1 MLNLPQMMIARMCRL
16 CVLCLTCVGLL
27 LSSSWSWAASTSEL
41 RFQRLS
47 ALGADQLST
56 LSLLQDKQG
65 FIWIGTNNAGLY
77 RFNGYQSDKYLS
89 QAANPASLP
98 HDRISALFEDKEGR
112 IWVGTQNGLARFNAA
127 SNDFTRFTP
136 NASLNNQRIIK
147 SIVSDGHSG
156 FWLATWGGLQHFETQ
171 NNTFTLYTHDPSDS
185 TSLATNDL
193 NAIAVDKRGGVWA
206 GTWPAGMDYL
216 APGAKAFQHFRIDD
230 ERAPDSKLN
239 IVRSMLLDDQGK
251 LWMGT
256 ENGVVLWN
264 TAEDWSSHRRLDS
277 PASRVNA
284 IYADKHGT
292 VWAATLSAG
301 LLKWDIATS
310 QFVQFVKHAI
320 DPYSLP
326 SDDVRAI
333 LHDRGGM
340 LWVATLTDGIAL
352 ANLNSTGF
360 KRIIPFD
367 ADVQNPRP
375 NNALLRI
382 AGAPDGRM
390 WLSSNSGVALF
401 DSASASGK
409 VLKQFRHDKIRPG
422 SLSNDLAYSLYQQK
436 DGPLW
441 VGTSVGLNRLNLN
454 SLNLNNTDL
463 RNLAEDNANANKSS
477 SAKAEFT
484 TFHFDSIA
492 DDYINTIAPGEDGIL
507 WLGTGN
513 SLIRYDIQANT
524 HTKYVPDP
532 ANPESRSAKG
542 TTTILLDKLG
552 RLWAG
557 AEWVGGGLD
566 MLDNQQGKFKHFRH
580 DPNDENSISADNI
593 SSLYQDA
600 KGRIWAGAANGLNQ
614 IITAQDGRIHFR
626 RYAGKDSV
634 GLAKIVA
641 IESDVSGRLWL
652 STVNGLIRFD
662 PDNGVAEHFTVSDG
676 LSDSFS
682 GPSYRSADGAI
693 YFGGAKGMTVVYPDL
708 VSSRS
713 SVPQIAITDITVFN
727 RSLKNQQA
735 LGESLPNGESAV
747 GMPRISLTGSVTAP
761 KSLSIDQQASVFSIE
776 FAALHFTNPSQNRYA
791 YRLRGFDRDWV
802 EVDADHRNATYTNLN
817 PGQYVFEVKAA
828 NDRGIWSEQIASVNI
843 AIPPKYWQTVWF
855 RWLVFFVV
863 AGLLVGIYRR
873 RVGRLTRDQYRLES
887 LVVVRLQELVAQ
899 QQLNRDSAER
909 MQAILQNAAD
919 AILTTD
925 KNWVIESC
933 NRAGIELFGWNA
945 EQLKGVPFSKL
956 CTEDMT
962 ASLMQAI
969 ASKEFSEKG
978 HSEME
983 LQQVR
988 ADGSLFVA
996 ELSLS
1001 GFADAGQRKFIL
1013 IVRDVTEQRRV
1024 ERMKTQFVSTVS
1036 HELRT
1041 PLTAIRGGLGL
1052 MVGGVTGELPP
1063 AAAKLGQIA
1072 LSNAER
1078 LGRLINDLLDMQK
1091 IEANMMDF
1099 NFQRI
1104 PIAELIA
1111 DVLESNQAFAHKLG
1125 VYLVLES
1132 DIPRLAL
1139 KVDADRFAQVM
1150 ANLISNACKY
1160 SPEGGLVRLRLIQ
1173 LEHEQIRIEVEDR
1186 GPGIPAHFADR
1197 IFQKFSQADASDTRA
1212 KDGTGLGLTIAKE
1225 LVEKM
1230 EGKIAYYAN
1239 PLGGAIFF
1247 VEFPLFPL

>member
-1 MLNLPQMMIARMCRL
+1 LLKFTKMMIARMCWQRL
-16 CVLCLTCVGLL
+16 LWAWLVLL
-27 LSSSWSWAASTSEL
+27 SSWSWAASTSEL

-77 RFNGYQSDKYLS
+77 RFNGYQSDKYQS
-89 QAANPASLP
+89 QATNPASLP
-98 HDRISALFEDKEGR
+98 HDRISALFEDNDGS
-112 IWVGTQNGLARFNAA
+112 IWVGTQNGLARFNAE

-136 NASLNNQRIIK
+136 KAGIANQGIIK
-147 SIVSDGHSG
+147 AIVSDGQSG
-156 FWLATWGGLQHFETQ
+156 FWLATWGGLQHFDTRS
-171 NNTFTLYTHDPSDS
+171 NTFTLYTHNPSES

-206 GTWPAGMDYL
+206 GTWPAGIDYL
-216 APGAKAFQHFRIDD
+216 APGAKTFQHFRVDD

-264 TAEDWSSHRRLDS
+264 TAEDWSTRRRLDS

-301 LLKWDIATS
+301 LLKWDVATS

-352 ANLNSTGF
+352 ANLNSKGF
-360 KRIIPFD
+360 KRVIPFD
-367 ADVQNPRP
+367 ADIQNPRP

-382 AGAPDGRM
+382 TGAPDGRL

-401 DSASASGK
+401 DVASGK
-409 VLKQFRHDKIRPG
+409 VLKQFRYDKNRPG

-454 SLNLNNTDL
+454 SADLNDL
-463 RNLAEDNANANKSS
+463 ASSGTSPSRSKPSKSLASN
-477 SAKAEFT
+477 AEFT

-492 DDYINTIAPGEDGIL
+492 DDYINTIAPGDEGIL

-513 SLIRYDIQANT
+513 SLIRFDIRTNT
-524 HTKYVPDP
+524 HIKYVPDP

-542 TTTILLDKLG
+542 TTTILQDKLG

-566 MLDNQQGKFKHFRH
+566 MLDNPQGKFKHFRH
-580 DPNDENSISADNI
+580 DPNDKNSISAENI
-593 SSLYQDA
+593 SSLHQDV
-600 KGRIWAGAANGLNQ
+600 KGRIWAGAVNGLNQ
-614 IITAQDGRIHFR
+614 IITAQDGSIQFR
-626 RYAGKDSV
+626 HYASKDSV

-641 IESDVSGRLWL
+641 IESDLSGRLWL

-662 PDNGVAEHFTVSDG
+662 PDSGATEHFTVSDG

-682 GPSYRSADGAI
+682 GPSYRSADGTL
-693 YFGGAKGMTVVYPDL
+693 YFGGAKGMTLVSPDE

-713 SVPQIAITDITVFN
+713 SAPQIAITDISVFN
-727 RSLKNQQA
+727 RSLKNRPAQA
-735 LGESLPNGESAV
+735 ELLPTGEPASG
-747 GMPRISLTGSVTAP
+747 ISLTGSVTAP
-761 KSLSIDQQASVFSIE
+761 QALRIAQQASVFSIE
-776 FAALHFTNPSQNRYA
+776 FAALHFTNPTQNRYA
-791 YRLRGFDRDWV
+791 YRLRGFDQDWV

-817 PGQYVFEVKAA
+817 PAQYVFEVKAA

-843 AIPPKYWQTVWF
+843 EIPPKYWQTVWF
-855 RWLVFFVV
+855 RWLVFFLV
-863 AGLLVGIYRR
+863 AGVLAGIYRR
-873 RVGRLTRDQYRLES
+873 RVGRLTRDQIRLES
-887 LVVVRLQELVAQ
+887 LVAVRLQELLAQ

-962 ASLMQAI
+962 ANLMQAI
-969 ASKEFSEKG
+969 ASKEFSDKG

-1132 DIPRLAL
+1132 DIPRFAL
-1139 KVDADRFAQVM
+1139 KVDADRFAQIM

-1186 GPGIPAHFADR
+1186 GPGIPANFVDR

-1230 EGKIAYYAN
+1230 EGKIGFYAN